1 MSKQKKGLF
10 TYINCIFKKG
20 GIVIK
25 MKIKFVKAIKGT
37 GNKVHNLEKIINGN
51 SSGEINSSNEFP
63 KYADGLIIRFGYRDP
78 NVVSEYYNKLISGEF
93 KDDKYFTKDDGRVYY
108 LVKKLFKGKTDKA
121 TLLNISS
128 FFNITNKQIYGD
140 VDGFIDKAK
149 SKSIKTAYNKGSKVG
164 KKNPLKEAAWIVVH
178 SYLIDKFMSENYQNR
193 IIPKKPEL
201 VPLWNH
207 YIEMMNDV
215 PELVKKYYYLNE
227 NCESIFTIH
236 FKDDNI
242 ESKTT
247 GKAEEFDV
255 DTVFEEDNKG
265 LIIDNHPMDDNEPG
279 AVPSSDEVPFEK
291 AVVDTANTIIDK
303 VVDAAKELKEA
314 INNTSDDKK
323 DNNIID
329 TKFELIN
336 IPEKKD
342 KKEIDEKKDSSNEKK
357 EEYPKITVKRPD
369 EPDQN
374 IRINNESSEANVR
387 NLYKFTDL
395 CRKLGYSVIY
405 SNNQYYP
412 MLVQAFVFNRSNSD
426 KDRRYIMIDPCV
438 VYGDTLRIIHISDNH
453 SGIRNGCFVA
463 ISQKQLVEKIIKG
476 TFTKEDRKANNDQLP
491 KVLSDYKDKYY
502 FIDRIDLRNLQSITY
517 NKETKRSIS
526 FRDWKGFIVNVS
538 NIFKNPDIPVCRFR
552 ITNFKDIAHFKLICD
567 DKVQIYYRSN
577 LPNEESQIKAMA
589 SKFWISYDA
598 DNQDFQY
605 IYGVMSE

>member
-1 MSKQKKGLF
+1 
-10 TYINCIFKKG
+10 
-20 GIVIK
+20 

-37 GNKVHNLEKIINGN
+37 GNKVHNLEKVINGN
-51 SSGEINSSNEFP
+51 SSREINSSNEFP

-78 NVVSEYYNKLISGEF
+78 SVVNEYYNKLISGKF
-93 KDDKYFTKDDGRVYY
+93 KDNKYFTKDDGKIYY
-108 LVKKLFKGKTDKA
+108 LVKKLFEGKIDKN
-121 TLLNISS
+121 TLLHISS

-140 VDGFIDKAK
+140 VDGFIDKVK

-164 KKNPLKEAAWIVVH
+164 KKNPLKEAAWIVIH

-207 YIEMMNDV
+207 YIEIMDDV

-227 NCESIFTIH
+227 KCESIFTTH
-236 FKDDNI
+236 FKDDDI

-247 GKAEEFDV
+247 GKSEEFDANIL
-255 DTVFEEDNKG
+255 FEEDNKEP
-265 LIIDNHPMDDNEPG
+265 IVIADDHPMDDDEPG
-279 AVPSSDEVPFEK
+279 AVPSSSEEVPFEK

-314 INNTSDDKK
+314 INNTSDGK

-329 TKFELIN
+329 AKFEVIN

-357 EEYPKITVKRPD
+357 EEYPKITVNRPD

-387 NLYKFTDL
+387 NLYRFTDL

-426 KDRRYIMIDPCV
+426 GDRRYIMLDPCV
-438 VYGDTLRIIHISDNH
+438 IYGDTLRVIYVNPDSHT
-453 SGIRNGCFVA
+453 GIRNGCFVA
-463 ISQKQLVEKIIKG
+463 ISQKQLVEKIING

-491 KVLSDYKDKYY
+491 KVLSDFKDKYI
-502 FIDRIDLRNLQSITY
+502 FIDRIDLRNLQEITF

-526 FRDWKGFIVNVS
+526 FRDWKGFIVNIS
-538 NIFKNPDIPVCRFR
+538 NIFKNPDIPICRFR
-552 ITNFKDIAHFKLICD
+552 IAEFKDIAHFKLICD

-577 LPNEESQIKAMA
+577 LPNEESQIKAMT
-589 SKFWISYDA
+589 SMFWVSYDA

-605 IYGVMSE
+605 IYGAMKSE

>member
-1 MSKQKKGLF
+1 
-10 TYINCIFKKG
+10 
-20 GIVIK
+20 
-25 MKIKFVKAIKGT
+25 MKIGNVVHELGSEIKYNRVGLDKSFYEKKDNYKTVKDKDGFPEYSTIGIK
-37 GNKVHNLEKIINGN
+37 
-51 SSGEINSSNEFP
+51 
-63 KYADGLIIRFGYRDP
+63 RFGYRDP
-78 NVVSEYYNKLISGEF
+78 KICSEYEAKLREGLKPEP
-93 KDDKYFTKDDGRVYY
+93 YFTKKDGKIYFIIKDFFDSY
-108 LVKKLFKGKTDKA
+108 KKFGPGSREVEYN
-121 TLLNISS
+121 LLCRLARY
-128 FFNITNKQIYGD
+128 FNIMNRQINGNMYKKYD
-140 VDGFIDKAK
+140 PMIDKINAAK
-149 SKSIKTAYNKGSKVG
+149 VKAAYKKGTIIG
-164 KKNPLKEAAWIVVH
+164 KRNPLKEAVWAVTH
-178 SYLIDKFMSENYQNR
+178 SYVIDRIFSENYQFR
-193 IIPKKPEL
+193 MIPKQPEL

-207 YIEMMNDV
+207 YLEKLDDI
-215 PELVKKYYYLNE
+215 PEIVKAYYHLDE
-227 NCESIFTIH
+227 NCESAFTIH
-236 FKDDNI
+236 FKKTKDDKSYDDNEI
-242 ESKTT
+242 IFESDPVVK
-247 GKAEEFDV
+247 EHPV
-255 DTVFEEDNKG
+255 DD
-265 LIIDNHPMDDNEPG
+265 HEPG
-279 AVPSSDEVPFEK
+279 AVPESDNVPFEE
-291 AVVDTANTIIDK
+291 AVVETANTIIDT
-303 VVDAAKELKEA
+303 VVDAAKELKNA
-314 INNTSDDKK
+314 INNDTSDKKEKDDK
-323 DNNIID
+323 IID
-329 TKFELIN
+329 GKFELIN
-336 IPEKKD
+336 VPEVPEKKD
-342 KKEIDEKKDSSNEKK
+342 VNKNKPDDKKDTESSEQKIEKTESSK
-357 EEYPKITVKRPD
+357 IVINRPEEKDP
-369 EPDQN
+369 N
-374 IRINNESSEANVR
+374 IKINNESSEANVR

>member
-1 MSKQKKGLF
+1 
-10 TYINCIFKKG
+10 
-20 GIVIK
+20 

-51 SSGEINSSNEFP
+51 SSREINSSNEFP

-78 NVVSEYYNKLISGEF
+78 SVVNEYYNKLISGKF
-93 KDDKYFTKDDGRVYY
+93 KDNKYFTKDDGKVYY
-108 LVKKLFKGKTDKA
+108 LIKKLFEGKTDKN
-121 TLLNISS
+121 TLLHISS

-207 YIEMMNDV
+207 YIEIMDDV

-227 NCESIFTIH
+227 KCESIFTTH
-236 FKDDNI
+236 FKDDDI

-247 GKAEEFDV
+247 GKSEEFDANIL
-255 DTVFEEDNKG
+255 FEEDNKEP
-265 LIIDNHPMDDNEPG
+265 IVIADDHPMDDDEPG
-279 AVPSSDEVPFEK
+279 AVPSSSEEVPFEK

-314 INNTSDDKK
+314 INNTSDGK

-329 TKFELIN
+329 AKFEVIN

-357 EEYPKITVKRPD
+357 EEYPKITVNRPD

-374 IRINNESSEANVR
+374 IRINNESSETNVR
-387 NLYKFTDL
+387 NLYRFTDL

-426 KDRRYIMIDPCV
+426 GDRRYIMLDPCV
-438 VYGDTLRIIHISDNH
+438 IYGDTLRVIYVNPDSHT
-453 SGIRNGCFVA
+453 GIRNGCFVA
-463 ISQKQLVEKIIKG
+463 ISQKQLVEKIING

-491 KVLSDYKDKYY
+491 KVLSDFKDKYI
-502 FIDRIDLRNLQSITY
+502 FIDRIDLRNLQEITF

-526 FRDWKGFIVNVS
+526 FRDWKGFIVNIS
-538 NIFKNPDIPVCRFR
+538 NIFKNPDIPICRFR
-552 ITNFKDIAHFKLICD
+552 IAEFKDIAHFKLICD

-577 LPNEESQIKAMA
+577 LPNEESQIKAMT
-589 SKFWISYDA
+589 SMFWVSYDA

-605 IYGVMSE
+605 IYGVMKSE